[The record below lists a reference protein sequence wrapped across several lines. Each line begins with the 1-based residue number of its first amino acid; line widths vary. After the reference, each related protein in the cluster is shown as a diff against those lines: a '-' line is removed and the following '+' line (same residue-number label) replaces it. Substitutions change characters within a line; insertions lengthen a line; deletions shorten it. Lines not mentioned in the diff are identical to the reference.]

1 MWPQCFLIAVHITYK
16 IKIYFLLACLV
27 HACINCG
34 HFNQCM
40 DPCFKGRWRQF
51 GFLFFFSLGS
61 RTVAEISTCI
71 LGGFVHCGNW
81 YFKAINNS
89 TPKLTLANLTVQVG
103 GCSGQLLSTQANY
116 LKVSKRQAVARLTA
130 QTLKELLYPGAQPPE
145 ATVPTAESTDWS
157 TSADVWDSSTEPG
170 VSSYK
175 DSS

>member
-1 MWPQCFLIAVHITYK
+1 MSGSRVYK
-16 IKIYFLLACLV
+16 LSVAISTNVWILV
-27 HACINCG
+27 LRGDGDN
-34 HFNQCM
+34 
-40 DPCFKGRWRQF
+40 
-51 GFLFFFSLGS
+51 LVFFFFFFPWEPHSCWN
-61 RTVAEISTCI
+61 IYMYF
-71 LGGFVHCGNW
+71 GGFVHCGNW

-116 LKVSKRQAVARLTA
+116 LKVSKRQAVACLTA